1 MSNMKKTILIVDDSE
16 SIRELVG
23 KILQNA
29 GYQVYKGINGRDAL
43 DNMIDIKEPISLFI
57 TDLFMP
63 VMDGFGFINEI
74 RGDDKYQFTPIL
86 MLTTESNMEMKLE
99 AKKEGVT
106 GWMVKPFEEE
116 KLLKIV
122 NKLIR

>member
-1 MSNMKKTILIVDDSE
+1 MKKSILVVDDSE

-23 KILQNA
+23 KILENA
-29 GYQVYKGINGRDAL
+29 DYRVYKSINGRDAL
-43 DNMIDIKEPISLFI
+43 DTLAEMDHLVSLII

-74 RGDDKYQFTPIL
+74 RNDEKYKFTPIL
-86 MLTTESNMEMKLE
+86 MLTTESNMEKKLE
-99 AKKEGVT
+99 AKKAGVT
-106 GWMVKPFEEE
+106 GWMVKPFEEQ

-122 NKLIR
+122 HKIIR

>member
-1 MSNMKKTILIVDDSE
+1 MKKSILIVDDSE

-23 KILQNA
+23 KILENA
-29 GYQVYKGINGRDAL
+29 DYTVYKAINGRDAL
-43 DNMIDIKEPISLFI
+43 DTLAEMDHLVSLII

-74 RGDDKYQFTPIL
+74 RNDDKYRFTPIL
-86 MLTTESNMEMKLE
+86 MLTTESHMEKKLE
-99 AKKEGVT
+99 AKKAGVT
-106 GWMVKPFEEE
+106 GWMVKPFEEN

-122 NKLIR
+122 HKVIR

>member
-1 MSNMKKTILIVDDSE
+1 MKKTILIVDDSE

-29 GYQVYKGINGRDAL
+29 GYQVYKGINGKDAL
-43 DNMIDIKEPISLFI
+43 DNMASIKEPISLFI
-57 TDLFMP
+57 TDLIKP

-74 RGDDKYQFTPIL
+74 RNNEDYKFTPIL

-99 AKKEGVT
+99 AKKAGVT
-106 GWMVKPFEEE
+106 GWMVKPFEEQ

-122 NKLIR
+122 HKIIR

>member
-1 MSNMKKTILIVDDSE
+1 MSKMKKTILIVDDSE

-23 KILQNA
+23 KILENA
-29 GYQVYKGINGRDAL
+29 GYLVYKSIHGEDAL
-43 DNMIDIKEPISLFI
+43 ENLTRINESISLII

-74 RGDDKYQFTPIL
+74 RNDEQYQFTPIL
-86 MLTTESNMEMKLE
+86 MLTTESNMEKKLE
-99 AKKEGVT
+99 AKKAGVT
-106 GWMVKPFEEE
+106 GWMVKPFEED

-122 NKLIR
+122 HKIIR

>member
-1 MSNMKKTILIVDDSE
+1 MKKTILIVDDSE

-23 KILQNA
+23 KILENA
-29 GYQVYKGINGRDAL
+29 GYQVYKGINGKDAL
-43 DNMIDIKEPISLFI
+43 DTIVTIEDPISLII

-63 VMDGFGFINEI
+63 VMDGFGFIKEVRNNEDF
-74 RGDDKYQFTPIL
+74 RYVPIL
-86 MLTTESNMEMKLE
+86 MLTTESNMEKKLE
-99 AKKEGVT
+99 AREAGVT

-122 NKLIR
+122 HKIIR